1 MSTALNSAAARIG
14 IAPSSGFAC
23 GGLLFDSPET
33 RRRVPAGEV
42 SVSSASSSSIGKN
55 SDDESERYDGGE
67 NDEAQSSYKGPL
79 DMMNELE
86 EVLPMRRGISKYYN
100 YKSKSF
106 TSLVG
111 ASSSSNIKELAKP
124 DNAYTRKRRN
134 LLASN
139 HMWEKN
145 RTSLPLRS
153 NGGGISKRSIPSSRS
168 ALALAV
174 KLGNCSESST
184 SSTSEESNSSS
195 NPTSPRP
202 PLPPGYA
209 CPLGGYAAWRSY
221 SLADL
226 QECTTATTANT
237 SRFSAA
243 SMTKP
248 NV

>member
-1 MSTALNSAAARIG
+1 
-14 IAPSSGFAC
+14 
-23 GGLLFDSPET
+23 
-33 RRRVPAGEV
+33 
-42 SVSSASSSSIGKN
+42 
-55 SDDESERYDGGE
+55 
-67 NDEAQSSYKGPL
+67 
-79 DMMNELE
+79 MMNELE
-86 EVLPMRRGISKYYN
+86 EVLPMRRGISKHYN

-106 TSLVG
+106 TSLVE

-145 RTSLPLRS
+145 RTSFPLRS
-153 NGGGISKRSIPSSRS
+153 NGGGISKRPIPSSRS

-174 KLGNCSESST
+174 KLGSCSESST

-195 NPTSPRP
+195 NPSSPRP
-202 PLPPGYA
+202 PLPPGNA
-209 CPLGGYAAWRSY
+209 CALGSYAAWRSY

-226 QECTTATTANT
+226 QECTVATTVNA

-243 SMTKP
+243 STTKP